1 MDIFGKKI
9 SVEFLKILV
18 QESSQLNHA
27 SVFGTPFS
35 SCQAPPATRDR
46 RLGMRIGIARDGFES
61 YPVYGERAFF
71 FTVPRQR
78 QADQQLIL

>member
-1 MDIFGKKI
+1 MRV
-9 SVEFLKILV
+9 SLVPLFLV
-18 QESSQLNHA
+18 PS
-27 SVFGTPFS
+27 
-35 SCQAPPATRDR
+35 PAGYEGQKA
-46 RLGMRIGIARDGFES
+46 LGMRIGIARDGFES